1 MVVENENIIHSY
13 RGVPLS
19 AVLFGLQN
27 VASAVLVLLTDF
39 SYSSECILCMIY
51 FDIGSN
57 HLDGYFKSHMT
68 FCSVEKRKRMLIKIE
83 RFSIKQRSFCMP
95 QAEGEDGQSE
105 ESLPP
110 QASRAKLTLLKKKL
124 EEKDRII
131 QEKEETIK
139 AREQQIEAKERVLAE
154 RDIFVSNLTE
164 QLEEKTKAIEGLH
177 AGRSMAGGDG
187 DVDQV
192 VYSSYGSK
200 QQYDDR
206 SNVLIM

>member
-1 MVVENENIIHSY
+1 MVVENENIIHAY
-13 RGVPLS
+13 RDVPLS

-51 FDIGSN
+51 FDTGSN

-68 FCSVEKRKRMLIKIE
+68 FCSVEKRKRMLIKTE
-83 RFSIKQRSFCMP
+83 QFSIKQRIFCMP

-105 ESLPP
+105 ELAP

-177 AGRSMAGGDG
+177 AGRNMAGGDG

-192 VYSSYGSK
+192 VYWSCGSK
-200 QQYDDR
+200 QQHDDR